1 MSKINQ
7 MNSVIQAIK
16 PFKEISEIGQKEN
29 NISFKNFLG
38 EVNAAQKLAGE
49 KIIGVVNGEVEDL
62 HEAMIAVEKAGLS
75 FQIMLEFRNKLLE
88 TYHEVMRMRF

>member
-1 MSKINQ
+1 MSDINRID
-7 MNSVIQAIK
+7 SIIQSIK
-16 PFKEISEIGQKEN
+16 PFKEISDTGRKEI
-29 NISFKNFLG
+29 NISFQNFLG
-38 EVNAAQKLAGE
+38 EVNEAQKVAGE
-49 KIIGVVNGEVEDL
+49 KIIGVINGEVEDL

>member
-7 MNSVIQAIK
+7 MNSMIQAIK
-16 PFKEISEIGQKEN
+16 PFKEISETGKKEN
-29 NISFKNFLG
+29 NISSNNFLG
-38 EVNAAQKLAGE
+38 ELNAAQKEEGE
-49 KIIGVVNGEVEDL
+49 KIIGVIKGEVEDL
-62 HEAMIAVEKAGLS
+62 NEAMIAVEKAGLS

>member
-7 MNSVIQAIK
+7 MKYVSKAIK
-16 PFKEISEIGQKEN
+16 PIKEIRENGQKEN
-29 NISFKNFLG
+29 NKSVKNFLG
-38 EVNAAQKLAGE
+38 EVNADQKEAGE
-49 KIIGVVNGEVEDL
+49 KRIGVINGEVEDL